1 MIVCILEDNLV
12 MQHRIENMMR
22 KWDGV
27 EKILCVSSNKE
38 FSELKNIDDIDLL
51 LADLK
56 LSDGLGVDSI
66 TLFSRI
72 NKKGICLVISS
83 LVDGKTI
90 MNALSSGA
98 VGYLH
103 KDETEE
109 SFKNKIE
116 DAFSGN
122 SPMSAIIANNLV
134 TEFHTLRHQNIVV
147 NSQEKDIKDRSQS
160 ILTKKEVEVINLI
173 SKGFTYAETAHYLEI
188 SVKTVPSHIRS
199 IYKKLQAHN
208 KTEAVFE
215 ARSLGI
221 LD

>member
-12 MQHRIENMMR
+12 MQDRIENMMR
-22 KWDGV
+22 KWDSV

-134 TEFHTLRHQNIVV
+134 TEFHTLRHQDIVV
-147 NSQEKDIKDRSQS
+147 NSQEKD
-160 ILTKKEVEVINLI
+160 T
-173 SKGFTYAETAHYLEI
+173 FY
-188 SVKTVPSHIRS
+188 
-199 IYKKLQAHN
+199 
-208 KTEAVFE
+208 
-215 ARSLGI
+215 
-221 LD
+221 

>member
-12 MQHRIENMMR
+12 MQDRIENMMR
-22 KWDGV
+22 KWDSV
-27 EKILCVSSNKE
+27 EKILCVSTNKE

-188 SVKTVPSHIRS
+188 SVNTVPSHIRS
-199 IYKKLQAHN
+199 IYNKLQAHN